1 MGIKLDWN
9 IDADDEQRRVE
20 EDPLVVAARKQSA
33 RQLRN
38 LVIFVAIVSLLAGAV
53 ALSRLRRAE
62 GQRRAELEAAVA
74 AEALSLRIGDETAF
88 LECQEHEPRWR
99 AFQRGTFEEYQTLGS
114 RLVVSGE
121 ILDLTI
127 DANLARVVLRETL
140 DGEPYRVTW
149 FYEYFPD
156 EGWRRIP
163 SSGAFLGWIRHLETD
178 HFEVFYR
185 EADEDYTQAVIAQ
198 TETWVGEICGL
209 TPCVGIPQ
217 MTVFIV
223 TEPLHEVTWQVG
235 GTPALL
241 VPSPA
246 TMRLRERAPLEDP
259 ALRSGLAETLTWQWA
274 TAILGGAITNQT
286 DAEWM
291 RDELAAWLA
300 VGIDDTQ
307 PGSDAMDALVDTYGA
322 ELVME
327 WVSRVRTGERVLPTL
342 ALLSGNVL
350 TTLPV
355 PWEGFF
361 EHRLQVEFETGDPA
375 SVFQTLPGDF
385 PPEPLAPLTESPDV
399 DLDWNR
405 IRVEAMRRENNV
417 FWIQATTYQTGLRR
431 SPLTL
436 LIRFSEV
443 EGDWIL
449 TAPEL
454 TDWQDPQQLCGE
466 HVCVHYFSLDAPFAA
481 EIVPALETA
490 YAQTL
495 DDLAPALPER
505 QFAILVVPSEEAAA
519 NLAAPPDSLQAVV
532 LSPHAAG
539 IVIGPDGQSYIQ
551 NAATAGMIRA
561 WISAAVEPLP
571 DETPMVQ
578 AFINWERARLQGGSD
593 RPDACCPTL
602 AQRSNPTATLALHD
616 YHEESATMDQIAA
629 WALLDVIEAQ
639 YGAEAMGPLLAALP
653 QTTDMDVWLRTVGG
667 SMDEIAPLWEAALIE
682 ALGSG
687 Q

>member
-20 EDPLVVAARKQSA
+20 EDPLVVAARQHTA
-33 RQLRN
+33 RRMRN
-38 LVIFVAIVSLLAGAV
+38 LIIFVAIISLIAGAA
-53 ALSRLRRAE
+53 ALSRLQRAS

-74 AEALSLRIGDETAF
+74 AETLSLRIGDEAAF
-88 LECQEHEPRWR
+88 LQCQERDARWQY
-99 AFQRGTFEEYQTLGS
+99 FQRGTFEEYQALGS

-127 DANLARVVLRETL
+127 DSNLARVVLRETL

-156 EGWRRIP
+156 QGWRRTP
-163 SSGAFLGWIRHLETD
+163 SSGAFLGWILHLETD

-185 EADEDYTQAVIAQ
+185 EADEDYTQAVVAQ
-198 TETWVGEICGL
+198 AETWVGEMCRL
-209 TPCVGIPQ
+209 APCAGAPT
-217 MTVFIV
+217 MTIFIV

-246 TMRLRERAPLEDP
+246 TMRVREHSPLEDP
-259 ALRSGLAETLTWQWA
+259 TLRAGLAGTLTWQWS
-274 TAILGGAITNQT
+274 TAILGNAIANQT

-300 VGIDDTQ
+300 AEIDETQ
-307 PGSDAMDALVDTYGA
+307 PGSEVMAALVDAHGV

-327 WVSRVRTGERVLPTL
+327 WVNRVRSGERVLPTL
-342 ALLSGNVL
+342 TLLSGNVL
-350 TTLPV
+350 TTLPI

-375 SVFQTLPGDF
+375 SAFQTLTGNF
-385 PPEPLAPLTESPDV
+385 PPEALAPLTESPDV
-399 DLDWNR
+399 ILDWNR
-405 IRVEAMRRENNV
+405 IRVGAIRRENNA
-417 FWIQATTYQTGLRR
+417 FWIEATTVQTGAVR

-436 LIRFSEV
+436 LIKFSEV
-443 EGDWIL
+443 DGDWIL
-449 TAPEL
+449 AAPEL

-466 HVCVHYFSLDAPFAA
+466 HICVHYFSLDAPFVT
-481 EIVPALETA
+481 EVVPALETA
-490 YAQTL
+490 YAQAL

-505 QFAILVVPSEEAAA
+505 QFAVLVVPSEEAAA

-539 IVIGPDGQSYIQ
+539 IVIGPDAQSYIQ
-551 NAATAGMIRA
+551 NAATASMIRTWVNTA
-561 WISAAVEPLP
+561 IEPLP
-571 DETPMVQ
+571 NETPIVR
-578 AFINWERARLQGGSD
+578 AFVNWERARLQGGSN

-602 AQRSNPTATLALHD
+602 AQRSDPTATFALHD
-616 YHEESATMDQIAA
+616 YHEESAVMDQIAA

-639 YGAEAMGPLLAALP
+639 YGAEAMGPLLTALP

-667 SMDEIAPLWEAALIE
+667 SMDEIAPLWEAALSE
-682 ALGSG
+682 ALDGG
-687 Q
+687 R